1 MNKINFHEQNKR
13 SLVKAITFRILI
25 LISDGIIIFA
35 ITHRY
40 DITLSV
46 IILSNFSSTILYFF
60 HERVWN
66 KIRWGKANQMI
77 KKSIYEK

>member
-13 SLVKAITFRILI
+13 SLVKAITFRLLI

-46 IILSNFSSTILYFF
+46 IIFSNFSSTILYFF

-66 KIRWGKANQMI
+66 KIHWGKASQMI
-77 KKSIYEK
+77 ENSI

>member
-1 MNKINFHEQNKR
+1 MSNFREHTKR

-40 DITLSV
+40 DIALAV
-46 IILSNFSSTILYFF
+46 IFFSNFASTILYFI
-60 HERVWN
+60 HERIWN
-66 KIRWGKANQMI
+66 KIRWGRE
-77 KKSIYEK
+77 S